1 MPYGKGQKAS
11 IEISMYPV
19 TFRQMLFKTVSLKG
33 CMEIFM
39 YPVTL
44 RIIQKCFYVSVYGN
58 FHVSCNIK
66 NNSKVFLPKGSMETS
81 MYPVTL
87 RIIKKCFYLKGPS
100 KFPCILWHW
109 E

>member
-1 MPYGKGQKAS
+1 MLYGKGQKAS

-19 TFRQMLFKTVSLKG
+19 AFRQMLFKTVSLKG
-33 CMEIFM
+33 CMEISM

-66 NNSKVFLPKGSMETS
+66 NNSKVFLPKWSMEIS

-87 RIIKKCFYLKGPS
+87 RIIKKCFYLKGPW
-100 KFPCILWHW
+100 KFPCIL
-109 E
+109 